1 MSSEKD
7 ASDGAAGSDP
17 RALRALAHPVR
28 LDLLYLLER
37 EGPLTA
43 SRAAELLGLTPK
55 VCSYHLGTLGKYG
68 VIEEAHGGRGRARPW
83 RLRET
88 ALDYTHD
95 PDEEPATTHA
105 VDAFATTMLARDA
118 RVVEEFI
125 RRRHRLPRRWRNV
138 SAMSSTPLRLTPGE
152 LRELRADL
160 LAVLHRYNE
169 RGGAPRPGAHP
180 VHTAVY
186 AVPTELGAL
195 TAREED

>member
-1 MSSEKD
+1 MSSEKKG
-7 ASDGAAGSDP
+7 SDGGGGSDP

-43 SRAAELLGLTPK
+43 SRAAELLGLSAK

-68 VIEEAHGGRGRARPW
+68 VIEETHGGKGRARPW
-83 RLRET
+83 RLREI
-88 ALDYTHD
+88 ALGYTHD
-95 PDEEPATTHA
+95 PDEEPEATHA
-105 VDAFATTMLARDA
+105 ADAFAAAMLARDA

-125 RRRHRLPRRWRNV
+125 RRRHRLPQRWRNV
-138 SAMSSTPLRLTPGE
+138 SAMSSTPLRLTPEE
-152 LRELRADL
+152 LRELRAEL
-160 LAVLHRYNE
+160 LAVLHRYAE
-169 RGGAPRPGAHP
+169 RGGAPDPGAHP

-186 AVPTELGAL
+186 AVPTGLGVL